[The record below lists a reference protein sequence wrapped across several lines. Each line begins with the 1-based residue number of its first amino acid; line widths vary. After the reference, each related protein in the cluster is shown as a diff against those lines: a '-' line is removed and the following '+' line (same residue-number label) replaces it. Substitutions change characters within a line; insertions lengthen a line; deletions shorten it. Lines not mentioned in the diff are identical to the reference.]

1 MLTQQT
7 EALKVST
14 TEIKEWLIAY
24 LADLLEIEPE
34 QINVETTFARYGLDS
49 SVAVVLTGDLGNLLG
64 KELDLRVIWDY
75 PTIASLA
82 QHLSE

>member
-1 MLTQQT
+1 MLSQKT
-7 EALKVST
+7 ETLKVST
-14 TEIKEWLIAY
+14 TEIKEWLISY

-34 QINVETTFARYGLDS
+34 EVNVETTFARYGLDS
-49 SVAVVLTGDLGNLLG
+49 SVAVVLTGDLADWLG
-64 KELDLRVIWDY
+64 KELELRLVWDY

>member
-1 MLTQQT
+1 M
-7 EALKVST
+7 
-14 TEIKEWLIAY
+14 KEWLISY

-49 SVAVVLTGDLGNLLG
+49 SVAVVLTGDLETLLG
-64 KELDLRVIWDY
+64 KDLDLRVIWDY
-75 PTIASLA
+75 PTIASLS

>member
-1 MLTQQT
+1 MSERTVIDIIFANNEVFRIAQT
-7 EALKVST
+7 IGNSSKPIMWLLSKVLNVKKNS
-14 TEIKEWLIAY
+14 IKTA
-24 LADLLEIEPE
+24 
-34 QINVETTFARYGLDS
+34 
-49 SVAVVLTGDLGNLLG
+49 AVVLTRDLGNLLG

>member
-1 MLTQQT
+1 MLSQQT
-7 EALKVST
+7 EALKISA

-49 SVAVVLTGDLGNLLG
+49 SVAVVLTGDLGTLLG
-64 KELDLRVIWDY
+64 EELDLRVIWDY
-75 PTIASLA
+75 PTIASLS
-82 QHLSE
+82 QHLSQ

>member
-14 TEIKEWLIAY
+14 TEIKEWLISY

-49 SVAVVLTGDLGNLLG
+49 SVAVVLTGDLGNLLS

-75 PTIASLA
+75 PTIASLS

>member
-1 MLTQQT
+1 MLSQQT
-7 EALKVST
+7 EALKVSA

-49 SVAVVLTGDLGNLLG
+49 SVAVVLTGDLGSWLG
-64 KELDLRVIWDY
+64 EELDLRVIWDY
-75 PTIASLA
+75 PTIASLS
-82 QHLSE
+82 QHLSQ

>member
-1 MLTQQT
+1 MLTQETQS
-7 EALKVST
+7 LKVSA
-14 TEIKEWLIAY
+14 TEIKEWLISY

-34 QINVETTFARYGLDS
+34 QINVETTFSRYGLDS
-49 SVAVVLTGDLGNLLG
+49 SVAVVLTGDLADWLG
-64 KELDLRVIWDY
+64 KELELRVVWDY

>member
-1 MLTQQT
+1 MLYQKT
-7 EALKVST
+7 ESLKVST
-14 TEIKEWLIAY
+14 TEIKEWLISY

-34 QINVETTFARYGLDS
+34 EVNVETTFARYGLDS
-49 SVAVVLTGDLGNLLG
+49 SVAVVLTGDLADWLG
-64 KELDLRVIWDY
+64 KELELRLVWDY

>member
-1 MLTQQT
+1 MLSQQT
-7 EALKVST
+7 EALKISA

-49 SVAVVLTGDLGNLLG
+49 SVAVVLTGDLGTLLG
-64 KELDLRVIWDY
+64 EELDLRVIWDY
-75 PTIASLA
+75 PTIASLS

>member
-14 TEIKEWLIAY
+14 TEIKEWLISY